1 MKQIEDI
8 KTIYKRADN
17 WLFPEVALLTPNP
30 DEITTAKKAILKL
43 LTDKPDACLS
53 FSSGKDSL
61 LLALLTFEVC
71 NENGLPLPGLL
82 TSLTGYEK
90 NNGFYH
96 NTILDAVGKTFNIDA
111 YKPAPL
117 ARYSVRVLGVGVQP
131 LNSARFKDCLKQWK
145 ILVLPQNIPMLTG
158 VRLDESA
165 LRAKRYHDKT
175 ADQWFSNV
183 CNNPTSAPCLNVS
196 SVTCWD
202 YLKRNVY
209 KIGADID
216 FILDAYKGW
225 GRDGCWCCR
234 WNRDPLTPFQEEINR
249 LARKWGRW
257 YLDNRSY
264 LNTFPNPKRRPRATL
279 KYKKIIYNEV
289 RDLEEKHNVKAI
301 QPLSDDLIKECWN
314 FQECYL
320 NGDDDNENNPFNR
333 LSLKLFF
340 EYKDDYIK
348 NKALR
353 PDLFNVVF
361 QPNKRTPCGFSYIHN
376 QKAFEYRNGKKI
388 VYNE

>member
-71 NENGLPLPGLL
+71 NENELPLPTLQ
-82 TSLTGYEK
+82 TSLTGYEVGG
-90 NNGFYH
+90 GFYH
-96 NTILDAVGKTFNIDA
+96 HTILDCVGKYFDIDA
-111 YKPAPL
+111 YMPPPFR
-117 ARYSVRVLGVGVQP
+117 RYSVQVLGVGAQP
-131 LNSARFKDCLKQWK
+131 LNSFHFRDCLTHWK
-145 ILVLPQNIPMLTG
+145 IRTQPRVPFLLVG
-158 VRLDESA
+158 VRRDESA
-165 LRAKRYHDKT
+165 KRNNDYKD
-175 ADQWFSNV
+175 ADPFCWLETRGGYFRGVPLVNVSNV
-183 CNNPTSAPCLNVS
+183 TL
-196 SVTCWD
+196 WD

-209 KIGADID
+209 KLGVSID
-216 FILDAYKGW
+216 FVLNWYQNKD
-225 GRDGCWCCR
+225 RDGCWCCR
-234 WNRDPLTPFQEEINR
+234 FSKNKITPFQCEINR
-249 LARKWGRW
+249 LARKWGKW
-257 YLDNRSY
+257 YLDNRQHM
-264 LNTFPNPKRRPRATL
+264 NHEPHCKRRRPVATL

-289 RDLEEKHNVKAI
+289 RDLEEKYNVKAI
-301 QPLSDDLIKECWN
+301 QPLSDDLIKEVWN

-320 NGDDDNENNPFNR
+320 NGDDDNEDNPFNR
-333 LSLKLFF
+333 VNKKLFLTH
-340 EYKDDYIK
+340 KDDYK
-348 NKALR
+348 DKALR
-353 PDLFNVVF
+353 PDLFKIVF
-361 QPNKRTPCGFSYIHN
+361 ESNPRASFGLSFVCR